1 MKINRLIYPLF
12 LLVVLSSCASDEEKM
27 TQYMSGKW
35 KTTFLSL
42 EMPTYQ
48 NRDTLVAY
56 NIDFLN
62 PDDAEA
68 KALGDTYTL
77 HNADGSFKTWQSK
90 RGIPSRTLSKGKWR
104 VTLDSLFYTF
114 VSRDRETT
122 VSFGLK
128 KIEDGFSIEILQ
140 DRDKDGVKDDTYYS
154 ETVRVPED
162 VKE

>member
-1 MKINRLIYPLF
+1 MKVKCLLYPLF
-12 LLVVLSSCASDEEKM
+12 LLVVLCSCASEEEKM

-68 KALGDTYTL
+68 KVLGDTYTL
-77 HNADGSFKTWQSK
+77 HNVDGSFKTWQSK
-90 RGIPSRTLSKGKWR
+90 RGIPSRTLSMGKWR

-114 VSRDRETT
+114 ASRDRETT

-128 KIEDGFSIEILQ
+128 KIEDGFSIEVLQ

-154 ETVRVPED
+154 ETVRVPID
-162 VKE
+162 IKE